1 MCNHPSISFLDV
13 WKEAICWAE
22 EDEKISAPRSC
33 VVSSQEIASSEQQ
46 SSPSLALMMAEIME
60 TLQGQ
65 QKAIKDL
72 ASNISKMNLWQDS
85 ERQRPPTRLQPP
97 PPRTGMTVN
106 KCFRCWYDGRWA
118 ANHLPKIAP
127 QGISHRSLG
136 TFPHD
141 PCTAHLTSP
150 PCCWE
155 PGGRRE
161 QSWLILYPAVTW
173 ICLWEGSYVG
183 SCPVTTV
190 KLGGV
195 PVRYPPDSGS
205 QVSTINE
212 SFFNQHFYSR
222 RSDLLDTNKWLTL
235 TTAKLAQKDL
245 ISVTW
250 NLSSKH
256 KMWPFLREVFL

>member
-13 WKEAICWAE
+13 WKEAIRWAE
-22 EDEKISAPRSC
+22 EDEKISAPRFC
-33 VVSSQEIASSEQQ
+33 VVSSQETASSEQQ

-65 QKAIKDL
+65 QKAIEEL

-97 PPRTGMTVN
+97 PPRTGMTAN
-106 KCFRCWYDGRWA
+106 KCFRCWA
-118 ANHLPKIAP
+118 ANHFAQDCPPRNQPPLPKV
-127 QGISHRSLG
+127 G
-136 TFPHD
+136 TFPHN
-141 PCTAHLTSP
+141 PCTACLTSP

-161 QSWLILYPAVTW
+161 QSWLILYPVVTW

-183 SCPVTTV
+183 SCAITTV

-195 PVRYPPDSGS
+195 PVRCPPDSGS

-212 SFFNQHFYSR
+212 SFFNQHFYPR

-235 TTAKLAQKDL
+235 TTAKLAQKDC
-245 ISVTW
+245 ISG
-250 NLSSKH
+250 
-256 KMWPFLREVFL
+256 